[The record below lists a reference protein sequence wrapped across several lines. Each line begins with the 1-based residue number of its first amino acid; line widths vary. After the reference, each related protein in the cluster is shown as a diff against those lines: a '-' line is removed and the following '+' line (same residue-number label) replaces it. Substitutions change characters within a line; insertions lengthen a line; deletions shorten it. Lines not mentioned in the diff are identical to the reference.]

1 MLLIFDSHPLVAT
14 DCTDAVRRQY
24 LAENGGKDVVKDN
37 NEKSLSFEAKKAHII
52 DASPPMMVTVPGMNE
67 PSERIPVRLETKS
80 IGRARLLRSNIV
92 DINKPGR
99 TQVAKLMSP
108 SSMQSQTT
116 SGGDSVATKL
126 FDDKSPVT
134 VPTTR
139 HQTLLLELPQPLGGP
154 VQLHPRDSQSGLV
167 CMIDGS
173 LALFHIPPLAF
184 YETIISES
192 DVAPEKTV
200 TGADYVKKPVA
211 DADDNERRIWVMKLL
226 KEEES
231 KKVGNLVYLVPP
243 YKQSS
248 SMDESSQQYFITCAA
263 FGKHGDVIWAV
274 TK

>member
-1 MLLIFDSHPLVAT
+1 M
-14 DCTDAVRRQY
+14 
-24 LAENGGKDVVKDN
+24 
-37 NEKSLSFEAKKAHII
+37 
-52 DASPPMMVTVPGMNE
+52 
-67 PSERIPVRLETKS
+67 
-80 IGRARLLRSNIV
+80 
-92 DINKPGR
+92 
-99 TQVAKLMSP
+99 AKLMSP

-126 FDDKSPVT
+126 FDDKYPVT

-192 DVAPEKTV
+192 DVVPEKTV
-200 TGADYVKKPVA
+200 TGADYIKKPVA
-211 DADDNERRIWVMKLL
+211 DADDNERRIWAMKLL

-231 KKVGNLVYLVPP
+231 KKVCSLVYLVPP

-248 SMDESSQQYFITCAA
+248 SMDGSSQQYFITCAA
-263 FGKHGDVIWAV
+263 FGNNGDVIWAV